1 MDKSFPAR
9 LVEPL
14 IVPDL
19 QVKHY
24 FNKTKS
30 FLRVS
35 LTLSF
40 PCFYLTCRN
49 PLYHF
54 DFIYNLT
61 PAGINF
67 KRNSRIVARKAD
79 EIIRKRKKNLSEQVY
94 LKTP

>member
-1 MDKSFPAR
+1 MR

-14 IVPDL
+14 LVPDRDVIPFL
-19 QVKHY
+19 QVKHC
-24 FNKTKS
+24 KTKS
-30 FLRVS
+30 FLSVS

-40 PCFYLTCRN
+40 PSFLLIYRN
-49 PLYHF
+49 PLYQF

-67 KRNSRIVARKAD
+67 KRNSSIVARKAD